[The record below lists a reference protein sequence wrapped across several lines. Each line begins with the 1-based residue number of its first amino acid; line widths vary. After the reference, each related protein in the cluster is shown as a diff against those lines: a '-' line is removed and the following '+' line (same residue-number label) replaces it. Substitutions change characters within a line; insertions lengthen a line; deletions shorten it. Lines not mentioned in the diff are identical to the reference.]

1 MESLGDVD
9 RDVVDAILHG
19 ALAKG
24 GKHFRHLAAV
34 GVGDLVGLELKLAVG
49 LEVDEEVRTGVVVE
63 VHLVSHVIGMEND
76 DFVLVMAEVPQ
87 SVEEG
92 FLGF

>member
-9 RDVVDAILHG
+9 GHVVDMVLHG
-19 ALAKG
+19 TLAQCVEEL
-24 GKHFRHLAAV
+24 RHLTAV

-63 VHLVSHVIGMEND
+63 VDLVGHVIGMEND
-76 DFVLVMAEVPQ
+76 DFVLVVPQ
-87 SVEEG
+87 VA
-92 FLGF
+92 